1 MAESRGQFLPQ
12 QTKLPRLI
20 FVTGGPGTGKG
31 TQCANLV
38 ERNGFKHVSI
48 GDLVRAEIKSG
59 SEIGHSIKSIA
70 ERGDLVPKELIID
83 LLMQALK
90 RIKAH
95 TLLIDGFPRDT
106 QQAVYL
112 EQLGVPVDY
121 ILHYEADSD
130 QVLLDR
136 LLERGR
142 TSGRADD
149 REETIIYRFQ
159 VYKSESMPVL
169 SLYDPF
175 NILHRVNCMGSIQ
188 EIYLRT
194 LRTLRPEV
202 LTVMGPLS
210 AGKTTVARKICA
222 KYDWEYLDFKEVRA
236 GSSNEEE
243 VVQTLIWKLGTY
255 RQPYRVLVDGF
266 PENLQQAR
274 LFASISGDP
283 DYVIY
288 LHCPKDTC
296 QERILRLGKS
306 SPSYLSSAEISKR
319 YQDFA
324 AEAKGIKAH
333 YIKHLG
339 TAFKELDGG
348 VENKFLVQS
357 QAFEFVEPEVV
368 VVRGKVVR
376 GFLEYLREKLGFRL
390 VNAQNVLRLWREGR
404 ALSSTPDL
412 PCSSDD
418 PELLPLLK
426 RLLYSGTKGRKFALY
441 NFALSDFSLLSNFD
455 LEVATIK
462 QAYFLYTNTQP
473 VAQTG
478 LTTGYFNLPPDQELT
493 TEHLFCSHKAT
504 AIPINGLNPAAEL
517 TETDKA
523 YYDKVLYEQSE
534 ARSGRLIW
542 VYGAKLSGK
551 TTTAKLLVALAGC
564 QLLDYAAVVEET
576 KAALS
581 TEEEPKEALNF
592 TEFCEGLRKFLGK
605 RPGVTFV
612 ADGLPEIDTLMVP
625 GGKGF
630 KDLELPEGGEGEL
643 AMEEDPSVTLKMTGV
658 AERWSQLFL
667 SYLSAASDS
676 VLFLSVPNETLVK
689 RGRKAA
695 ELTDE
700 DETPAELIA
709 EIGESELWMYYFAQ
723 KRYFPGLL
731 EEFHRMTV
739 PCSTV
744 AETKAILELAFTR
757 RVIIFRSFMHF
768 KTAEAIRRLCYQYR
782 MCYLNFFAVCD
793 EIMKGGSAL
802 GLRLKL
808 AKAAGTQL
816 PFELKI
822 EVLTAY
828 VEQHVPVRCRF
839 IVLTQY
845 EFPSD
850 TDFPSCF
857 DELAALEKVMG
868 KMHALVSVVYP
879 ERAENGVMENLPV
892 RIRKKVRQ
900 PGDEEE
906 EEEKKVDVGDEEA
919 PGEAVP
925 VALQAEE
932 PEVVPMWNNYQPSNL
947 ALAFQNYKGLPAQWV
962 QVHAQADTI
971 LSDLEARL
979 QDIVQH
985 LSTRWSVQ
993 YIISPDL
1000 DKPLEA
1006 ALQAKKATY
1015 VPSSEYY
1022 EPLPLDI
1029 SELGTYTKRLNSLL
1043 TNPRAKD
1050 FHKRYIKQMT
1060 VPFATFFAAFATVLE
1075 ASQVKSS
1082 PGLRKAIGAVIDGSR
1097 NGCVSVN
1104 ELNSFFDLWE
1114 NEAERAKLLRDGQ
1127 MRDQEG
1133 SKSDPLGYQ
1142 LVLIVAQ
1149 SDPDPVTGA
1158 SSFATGTR
1166 FDINHEGCASS
1177 SRFCGDS
1184 ITLFGRD
1191 NPVVKNDVVFS
1202 SADTRVKNS
1211 HFSILSLGS
1220 GYHVTDAGTVEGV
1233 KVRLEDVPIVL
1244 RGNVI
1249 LGFGSR
1255 DKCVVRTCSVQS
1267 HSRPSDHFLE
1277 RLEYS
1282 GPSSDTGITSSS
1294 HPTLELEFL
1303 SGFHYGRR
1311 IVLRV
1316 EEKPRFFI
1324 GNGSDCDVYL
1334 PDSPSPLQAWIDYSD
1349 SGWTLLDLH
1358 TKAQTWVYV
1367 NSYDRVQAG
1376 RPSQPL
1382 KLRHGMSLSV
1392 PGTTFKALFTQK
1404 NAGEISLPTLTEVR
1418 QLRFRDIYV
1427 INRRLG
1433 KGVYEQVFE
1442 CTHKGSKERYA
1453 VKIYPKRKLL
1463 PEALSTLAALRKYD
1477 HPSVCRVEDI
1487 VEEDKAVF
1495 VIAELAEGE
1504 DVLTPLLG
1512 STGITE
1518 DAVAALARQMFAAVA
1533 YLHSIGVTHTDL
1545 KPDCFRH
1552 CADSDTSFLKLIDFA
1567 ASRVVIPAERLS
1579 ERVGSMHYTPPEV
1592 MKGKSDFKS
1601 DVWSLGA
1608 LLYVLF
1614 CGQPPFAGRTEAE
1627 VQEKVKAGKPTFKEV
1642 GWKKV
1647 SRTAR
1652 RLIASM
1658 LAATILPRPTA
1669 AEVLNHPWTQHRSKS
1684 VNYTKPLAEKAF
1696 KNLKMYSTSS
1706 KMQQALLQH
1715 ITNTQLTK
1723 EERAAIADLF
1733 AQMDKD
1739 SSGFLTGAELKAGL
1753 SSGGLEM
1760 SDSEVDALLDRL
1772 DSNHTG
1778 VINYSEFVTGVAERT
1793 NLLAKERLS
1802 ALFASLDTDGSGDIT
1817 AAELK
1822 SAMGGSEESWLPLLA
1837 QVDSNKDGKVDARE
1851 FKEMLLSFSN

>member
-1 MAESRGQFLPQ
+1 MAERRGQFLPQ

-38 ERNGFKHVSI
+38 EHNGFKHISI

-59 SEIGHSIKSIA
+59 SEIGQSIKSIA

-83 LLMQALK
+83 LLLQALK

-159 VYKSESMPVL
+159 VYKSESVPVL

-188 EIYLRT
+188 EIYMRT
-194 LRTLRPEV
+194 LRTLRPEI
-202 LTVMGPLS
+202 LTIMGPLS
-210 AGKTTVARKICA
+210 AGKTTIARKICA
-222 KYDWEYLDFKEVRA
+222 KYEWEYLDIAEVK
-236 GSSNEEE
+236 GGNDEE
-243 VVQTLIWKLGTY
+243 VVMALTRKLGTY
-255 RQPYRVLVDGF
+255 RQPYRVLIDGF
-266 PENLQQAR
+266 PQTLQQAR

-288 LHCPKDTC
+288 LHCPKDIC

-324 AEAKGIKAH
+324 TEAKGIKSH
-333 YIKHLG
+333 YSKHLNS
-339 TAFKELDGG
+339 AFKELDGG
-348 VENKFLVQS
+348 VENKFHVQAK
-357 QAFEFVEPEVV
+357 AFEFVEPEVV
-368 VVRGKVVR
+368 IVRGQVVR
-376 GFLEYLREKLGFRL
+376 GFLDYLREKMGFRL

-404 ALSSTPDL
+404 ALSSSPDS
-412 PCSSDD
+412 PCTSDD

-426 RLLYSGTKGRKFALY
+426 RLLYSGTKGRKFAIY
-441 NFALSDFSLLSNFD
+441 NFALSDFSLLSKFD
-455 LEVATIK
+455 LEIAAIK
-462 QAYFLYTNTQP
+462 QAYFLYTNDLP
-473 VAQTG
+473 VSQTV
-478 LTTGYFNLPPDQELT
+478 LTTGYFNLPPLQELT

-504 AIPINGLNPAAEL
+504 AIPINALNPASEL
-517 TETDKA
+517 TASDQS
-523 YYDKVLYEQSE
+523 YYEKVLYEQSE
-534 ARSGRLIW
+534 ARVGRLVW
-542 VYGAKLSGK
+542 VHGTKLSGK
-551 TTTAKLLVALAGC
+551 TTTVKLLVALTGWH
-564 QLLDYAAVVEET
+564 LLDYAAVVEET

-581 TEEEPKEALNF
+581 TEEEPKEALNY
-592 TEFCEGLRKFLGK
+592 TEFCEGMRRYLAK
-605 RPGVTFV
+605 RPGMTFV
-612 ADGLPEIDTLMVP
+612 ADGLPDIETLMVP
-625 GGKGF
+625 GGKDF
-630 KDLELPEGGEGEL
+630 KDLEIPEVGEGEY
-643 AMEEDPSVTLKMTGV
+643 AMEEDPSITLKMTGV
-658 AERWSQLFL
+658 AERWARLFL
-667 SYLSAASDS
+667 SYLSPSSDS
-676 VLFLSVPNETLVK
+676 ILFLSVPNETLVK

-695 ELTDE
+695 ELTEE

-709 EIGESELWMYYFAQ
+709 EISESELWMFYLAKQ
-723 KRYFPGLL
+723 RYFPGVL
-731 EEFHRMTV
+731 EDFHRLTV
-739 PCSTV
+739 PSGTV
-744 AETKAILELAFTR
+744 AETKAVLELVFTR

-768 KTAEAIRRLCYQYR
+768 RTVEVIQRLCYKYQ
-782 MCYLNFFAVCD
+782 MCYLNFFTVCD
-793 EIMKGGSAL
+793 ETMKSGTSL
-802 GLRLKL
+802 GLRLVQAL
-808 AKAAGTQL
+808 AAGTKL

-828 VEQHVPVRCRF
+828 VQQHVPVRCRF

-850 TDFPSCF
+850 SDFPNCF
-857 DELAALEKVMG
+857 DELSALEKVLG
-868 KMHALVSVVYP
+868 KMHALVSIMYP
-879 ERAENGVMENLPV
+879 EKAENGAIEDLPV
-892 RIRKKVRQ
+892 RIRKRVRQ

-906 EEEKKVDVGDEEA
+906 EEEKKVEAAEGEEGQA
-919 PGEAVP
+919 GEAMP
-925 VALQAEE
+925 VLNQPEE
-932 PEVVPMWNNYQPSNL
+932 PEIVPMWNNYEPSNL
-947 ALAFQNYKGLPAQWV
+947 TLAFQNYKGLPAQWV
-962 QVHAQADTI
+962 EVQAQAETI
-971 LSDLEARL
+971 LSDLEMRL
-979 QDIVQH
+979 EGLVQN
-985 LSTRWSVQ
+985 LNTRWSVQ

-1000 DKPLEA
+1000 DKTLEA
-1006 ALQAKKATY
+1006 ALQAKKATFL
-1015 VPSSEYY
+1015 PSAEYY

-1029 SELGTYTKRLNSLL
+1029 SELGNYTKRLDSMLQ
-1043 TNPRAKD
+1043 NPRAKE

-1075 ASQVKSS
+1075 ANQIKPT
-1082 PGLRKAIGAVIDGSR
+1082 PGLRKAIGAVVDGNR
-1097 NGCVSVN
+1097 NGCVSADEV
-1104 ELNSFFDLWE
+1104 NSFFDLWE
-1114 NEAERAKLLRDGQ
+1114 NEAQRGKLLRDGQ
-1127 MRDQEG
+1127 IKDQDS
-1133 SKSDPLGYQ
+1133 SKNDPIGHQ
-1142 LVLIVAQ
+1142 LVLIVTE
-1149 SDPDPVTGA
+1149 SEPDPVTGA
-1158 SSFATGTR
+1158 SSFANGTR
-1166 FDINHEGCASS
+1166 FDINYEGCPAS

-1191 NPVVKNDVVFS
+1191 NTVIKNDVVFS

-1211 HFSILSLGS
+1211 HFSVLSLGA
-1220 GYHVTDAGTVEGV
+1220 GYHVTDAGTMEGA

-1244 RGNVI
+1244 KGNVM
-1249 LGFGSR
+1249 LGFGNR

-1267 HSRPSDHFLE
+1267 IARHSDNFLE

-1282 GPSSDTGITSSS
+1282 GPSSDSGITTSST
-1294 HPTLELEFL
+1294 PTLELQFL
-1303 SGFHYGRR
+1303 SGFHYGER
-1311 IVLRV
+1311 ITLRGDA
-1316 EEKPRFFI
+1316 KPRFMI
-1324 GNGSDCDVYL
+1324 GSGSDCDVYL
-1334 PDSPSPLQAWIDYSD
+1334 PDSPSPLQAWIQYSD
-1349 SGWTLLDLH
+1349 LGWTLLDLH

-1382 KLRHGMSLSV
+1382 KIRHGMSLSV

-1404 NAGEISLPTLTEVR
+1404 KAMEISLPTISEVR

-1442 CTHKGSKERYA
+1442 CTHKGSKARYA

-1463 PEALSTLAALRKYD
+1463 PEAISTLAALRKYD
-1477 HPSVCRVEDI
+1477 HPNVCRVEDI
-1487 VEEDKAVF
+1487 VEEDKAIF
-1495 VIAELAEGE
+1495 VVAELVEGE

-1512 STGITE
+1512 SAGITE
-1518 DAVAALARQMFAAVA
+1518 DIVAALAREMFAAIT
-1533 YLHSIGVTHTDL
+1533 YLHTLGITHTDL
-1545 KPDCFRH
+1545 KPDCFH
-1552 CADSDTSFLKLIDFA
+1552 HITSDSNSSLKLIDFA
-1567 ASRVVIPAERLS
+1567 ASRVLIPTERAGERL
-1579 ERVGSMHYTPPEV
+1579 GSQHYTAPEV
-1592 MKGKSDFKS
+1592 LKGKSDLKS

-1614 CGQPPFAGRTEAE
+1614 CGQVPFAGRSEAE
-1627 VQEKVKAGKPTFKEV
+1627 ILEKIKAGKPTFKET

-1647 SRTAR
+1647 SRTVR
-1652 RLIASM
+1652 KLIATM
-1658 LAATILPRPTA
+1658 LANTILPRPTA
-1669 AEVLNHPWTQHRSKS
+1669 AEVLNHPWTQHRSKT

-1706 KMQQALLQH
+1706 KMQQAILQH

-1723 EERAAIADLF
+1723 VERDAIAALF

-1739 SSGFLTGAELKAGL
+1739 SSGFLTSAELKAGL

-1760 SDSEVDALLDRL
+1760 SDEEVDRLLDRL

-1793 NLLAKERLS
+1793 NLLARERLN
-1802 ALFASLDTDGSGDIT
+1802 ALFASLDTDGSGDIS

-1822 SAMGGSEESWLPLLA
+1822 AAMGGSEEAWLPLLA

-1851 FKEMLLSFSN
+1851 FKDMLLSFSN